1 MTRPC
6 IEHFFKIHIGLTL
19 TTKILF
25 NVKPRK
31 AYTKLA
37 LKSYGDIVE

>member
-1 MTRPC
+1 
-6 IEHFFKIHIGLTL
+6 L

-31 AYTKLA
+31 AYTKRA